1 MTKILWV
8 DDEIELLKPYT
19 IFLKEKGYEVE
30 TCNNGR
36 DAIDLITKKS
46 YDIMFLD
53 ENMPGVNGLEV
64 LSNASNLLPS
74 MPVVM
79 ITKNE
84 EEDIMDQAI
93 GQHIADYLIKP
104 VNPNQI
110 LLTLKKHIHKQDI
123 VNTQNI
129 HSFREEFQQLSTLIS
144 ENLTIA
150 EWYDLHRRLTR
161 WDLELAESDK
171 GLHSMLHSVVDDANL
186 AFQKFI
192 KNNYLDWIK
201 GSNDAPLMSHDIVRK
216 RIFPLLDNNEK
227 VLLVVIDNMRYDQ
240 WYVIQEL
247 IGNDFAVVQNE
258 LYCSILPTA
267 TQYARNAIFAGLMP
281 LQIQKRYPS
290 LWVDEADEEGKNLF
304 EFDLLLE
311 QLKRNGRSVKVNYHK
326 CNNSAAI
333 EQARVDMYRSGAEL
347 CVTVVNFV
355 DMLSHARTDNKM
367 IRELASSEAAYR
379 KLSRDWVQH
388 SGLIEMLY
396 TMGKKGYNIL
406 ITTDHGTTH
415 VDHAIKVI
423 GDKNTSVS
431 LRYKVGKA
439 LNFDKKDLKEILV
452 FKHPEEAGLP
462 MPNISSTYIF
472 ATGKSFFAYPNN
484 YNYYVTY
491 YKDTFQHG
499 GISMEEM
506 IIPLVQLNFNKS

>member
-1 MTKILWV
+1 MTRILWV

-19 IFLKEKGYEVE
+19 IFLSEKGYEVE
-30 TCNNGR
+30 TCNNGG
-36 DAIDLITKKS
+36 DAIDMVAKKS

-53 ENMPGVNGLEV
+53 ENMPGVSGLEV
-64 LSNASNLLPS
+64 LNEVSKLRSC

-93 GQHIADYLIKP
+93 GQQIADYLIKP
-104 VNPNQI
+104 VNPSQI

-123 VNTQNI
+123 VNNQNI
-129 HSFREEFQQLSTLIS
+129 NSFREEFQQLAMYIN
-144 ENLTIA
+144 ENLNIE

-161 WDLELAESDK
+161 WDLTLADGDE
-171 GLHSMLHSVVDDANL
+171 GLHSMLHSIVDDANL

-192 KNNYLDWIK
+192 RNTYLEWMK
-201 GSNDAPLMSHDIVRK
+201 GGDDAPLMSQDIIRK
-216 RIFPLLDNNEK
+216 RVFPLLDNNEK

-247 IGNDFAVVQNE
+247 LNKDFTITQNE

-281 LQIQKRYPS
+281 LQIQKRYPDW
-290 LWVDEADEEGKNLF
+290 WVEETEEEGKNLF
-304 EFDLLLE
+304 EFELLVE

-333 EQARVDMYRSGAEL
+333 EQARVDMYRSSAEL
-347 CVTVVNFV
+347 CVAVVNFV

-388 SGLIEMLY
+388 SGLIEMLR
-396 TMGKKGYNIL
+396 TMGKKGYKII

-415 VDHAIKVI
+415 VDHALKVI

-431 LRYKVGKA
+431 LRYKVGKS
-439 LNFDKKDLKEILV
+439 LNFDKKDMKEIFV
-452 FKHPEEAGLP
+452 FRHPEEAGLP

-472 ATGKSFFAYPNN
+472 ATSKSFLAYPNN

-506 IIPLVQLNFNKS
+506 LIPLVKLELSE

>member
-1 MTKILWV
+1 MTRILWV

-19 IFLKEKGYEVE
+19 IFLSEKGYEVE

-36 DAIDLITKKS
+36 DAIDLVAKKN

-53 ENMPGVNGLEV
+53 ENMPGVSGLEV
-64 LSNASNLLPS
+64 LNEVSKLHTG

-93 GQHIADYLIKP
+93 GQQIADYLIKP
-104 VNPNQI
+104 VNPSQI

-123 VNTQNI
+123 VNNQNI
-129 HSFREEFQQLSTLIS
+129 SSFREEFQQLSMYIN
-144 ENLTIA
+144 ENLSMD
-150 EWYDLHRRLTR
+150 EWYELHRRLTR
-161 WDLELAESDK
+161 WDLTLAEGDE
-171 GLHSMLHSVVDDANL
+171 GLHSMLHSVVDDANQ
-186 AFQKFI
+186 AFQRFVR
-192 KNNYLDWIK
+192 NNYLEWMK
-201 GSNDAPLMSHDIVRK
+201 GGDDAPLMSPDIVRK

-227 VLLVVIDNMRYDQ
+227 VLFVVIDNMRFDQ

-247 IGNDFAVVQNE
+247 LGKDFTMTQNE

-281 LQIQKRYPS
+281 LQIQKRYPD
-290 LWVDEADEEGKNLF
+290 WWIEETEEEGKNLF
-304 EFDLLLE
+304 EFEMLVE

-347 CVTVVNFV
+347 CVAVVNFV

-388 SGLIEMLY
+388 SGLIEMLR
-396 TMGKKGYNIL
+396 TMGKKGYKI
-406 ITTDHGTTH
+406 IVTTDHGTTH
-415 VDHAIKVI
+415 VDHALKVI

-431 LRYKVGKA
+431 LRYKVGKS
-439 LNFDKKDLKEILV
+439 LNFDKKDAKEIFV

-462 MPNISSTYIF
+462 MPNLSSTYIF
-472 ATGKSFFAYPNN
+472 ATGKSFLAYPNN

-506 IIPLVQLNFNKS
+506 IIPLVQLELSE